1 MKKIFFLLILL
12 TAILGCSN
20 REMVIKDEISPMYY
34 SLSGDLEN
42 GVRTIDVE
50 AYKFGFNPDIL
61 VVNSGEKIRVRLTSL
76 DVAHGF
82 KLEGFGINERIEP
95 GKESIV
101 EFYATEA
108 GTYEFKCSVFCGSGH
123 LKMRGWL
130 IVK

>member
-1 MKKIFFLLILL
+1 MKKMFFLLILL

-20 REMVIKDEISPMYY
+20 KEMITKDEINPMYY
-34 SLSGDLEN
+34 SLSGKLEN
-42 GVRTIDVE
+42 EVRVIDVE

-61 VVNSGEKIRVRLTSL
+61 VVNVGEKVRVRLTSL

-82 KLEGFGINERIEP
+82 MLEELGIDERIEP

-101 EFYATEA
+101 EFYAAKA
-108 GTYEFKCSVFCGSGH
+108 GTYEFRCSVFCGPRH

>member
-1 MKKIFFLLILL
+1 MKKMFSLLILL

-20 REMVIKDEISPMYY
+20 RDIVTKDEICPMYY
-34 SLSGDLEN
+34 SLSGKIEN
-42 GVRTIDVE
+42 GVRVIDVK
-50 AYKFGFNPDIL
+50 AYKFGFNPDII
-61 VVNSGEKIRVRLTSL
+61 VVNSGEKVRLRLTSL

-82 KLEGFGINERIEP
+82 KLEELGINERIEP
-95 GKESIV
+95 GKESVV

-130 IVK
+130 VVK